1 MKQISLNL
9 KNYVSNANV
18 INNYGLQKSILHT
31 IFLSFGVIFVSYVL
45 VIMGIIFNI
54 AERKALDTQARNLL
68 NEVGEL
74 ELTYLS
80 KSSNIDISLSKSLGY
95 REVKAGYATRKS
107 LGYISPSENNIKLA
121 KNEI

>member
-1 MKQISLNL
+1 MQQISLKF
-9 KNYVSNANV
+9 KNYASNANV
-18 INNYGLQKSILHT
+18 INNHGLQKSILHT
-31 IFLSFGVIFVSYVL
+31 IFVSFGVIFVSYVL

-54 AERKALDTQARNLL
+54 AERKALDTQARNIL

-95 REVKAGYATRKS
+95 KEVKAEYATRKS
-107 LGYISPSENNIKLA
+107 LGYISNVENNIKLA